1 MMRKKKFPELEIEV
15 PGKITLSHHEG
26 AIVCAL
32 EQDVSGNPEKLKN
45 LVQSTISDLARWA
58 AEQGGLVGHI
68 KASLQTPAGSCFFS
82 CTGEEVHVREASTP
96 GTALEFTAIVFFVE
110 EEPLKSRLEALSAAL
125 LQVT

>member
-1 MMRKKKFPELEIEV
+1 MMRKKKFPELEIEA

-45 LVQSTISDLARWA
+45 LVQSTISNLARWT

-68 KASLQTPAGSCFFS
+68 KAALHTPSGTLIYF
-82 CTGEEVHVREASTP
+82 CTGDEVHIQEVP
-96 GTALEFTAIVFFVE
+96 DQGTHLEFTAIVFFVDE
-110 EEPLKSRLEALSAAL
+110 KQLIKCLEPLLEIYR
-125 LQVT
+125 